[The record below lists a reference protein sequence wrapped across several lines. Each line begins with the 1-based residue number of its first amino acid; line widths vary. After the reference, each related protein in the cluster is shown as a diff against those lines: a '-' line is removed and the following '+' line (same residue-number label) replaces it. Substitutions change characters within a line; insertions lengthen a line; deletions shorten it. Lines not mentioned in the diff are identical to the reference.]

1 MKNTDIY
8 AFSNFEFLA
17 ITFAQMARQGRAVNM
32 DAVTGNMDDRQ
43 REWFLEWFLERYRFW
58 LVNFIPGMPEKQ
70 TKTISPGNG
79 FPAFAT
85 GCFRTAVL
93 QAPDPVLMSFLM
105 IKQNKPERLQTIQ
118 DH

>member
-43 REWFLEWFLERYRFW
+43 REWLLERYRFW
-58 LVNFIPGMPEKQ
+58 LESCAGEYQQTGPE
-70 TKTISPGNG
+70 TD
-79 FPAFAT
+79 
-85 GCFRTAVL
+85 L
-93 QAPDPVLMSFLM
+93 
-105 IKQNKPERLQTIQ
+105 
-118 DH
+118 